1 MDSRSL
7 VSRCVCVAVIASGA
21 LCLRADDPPAAK
33 STPAT
38 TEAARAPEAKAV
50 IQQYCLGCHNAKL
63 KTAGLLLDTADI
75 QHIESAPDLWEKV
88 ARKLRTGEM
97 PPAGRPRPDPAT
109 YRAVT
114 LELESALDAA
124 AAKRP
129 NPGRVPVHR
138 LNRAE
143 YTNAIRDLL
152 GLRIDGKALLAADDS
167 DQDGFDNVAS
177 ILTVSQVLLENYL
190 SAAHTVSALAM
201 GDPALPPSVET
212 YKYSKLLLQDGQ
224 MDDDMPFGSQGGGLI
239 RHNFPLDG
247 EYTIKVLLRR
257 QYYDY
262 IMGMGEPHQIDI
274 RLDGVRLQRFT
285 VGGEAKG
292 MTNPE
297 SFAGNTQ
304 GSPEFEVYMHTA
316 DAGLEVRVPIKAG
329 EHELGVSFVKRLW
342 EPEGVLQPR
351 QIGFARTT
359 NENYHGN
366 PAVEFVMIGGPYGS
380 TAPGDSPSRKKIL
393 ICTPTQPRP
402 SGRGQS
408 EETCARKI
416 LSTLA
421 TRAYRRPVTN
431 EDVNAL
437 LDFYRSGR
445 AEKDFD
451 TGIQRGLE
459 RILAA
464 PSFLFRVESAP
475 ANATPGVPYKVSDLD
490 LASRLSFFLW
500 SSIPDDEL
508 LNLAIQGRLKDPVVL
523 KQQVRRMLQDARSQA
538 LIDGF
543 ANRWLG
549 LNKLASLNPDT
560 DLYREFDENL
570 RDAMA
575 KETQLFVADQLRE
588 DRSVPELVTADYSFV
603 NERLAKHYGIPNIY
617 GPRFRRVN
625 FTDGIRGGLLGQA
638 SILAVTSYPNRTSVT
653 VRGRWLLANLLG
665 APPPPPPP
673 NVPSLKDPGQD
684 GQPRSLR
691 QRMEIH
697 RKNPACASCHQRMD
711 PLGFALEN
719 FDALGKWRTESDG
732 APIDATGSLPDG
744 TQFEGIAGL
753 RKLIASHQE
762 DFVRTFSEK
771 LLAYAIGRGIE
782 LSDMPAIRKI
792 ARDAA
797 QEDNRWSAVI
807 WGIVTSPPFNMGTT
821 ADTKPAALAKL
832 TTDN

>member
-1 MDSRSL
+1 MGHRALVFKFLSIAAITSCALRSW
-7 VSRCVCVAVIASGA
+7 
-21 LCLRADDPPAAK
+21 ADDPATAKPPPAA
-33 STPAT
+33 AG
-38 TEAARAPEAKAV
+38 APLAKAT

-63 KTAGLLLDTADI
+63 RTAGLLLDTAN
-75 QHIESAPDLWEKV
+75 IEPIGKNPDLWEKV
-88 ARKLRTGEM
+88 ARKFRTGEM
-97 PPAGRPRPDPAT
+97 PPAGRPRPDPAA

-124 AAKRP
+124 AVNRP
-129 NPGRVPVHR
+129 SPGRVPVHR

-152 GLRIDGKALLAADDS
+152 DLKIDGKSLLAADDS

-190 SAAHTVSALAM
+190 SAAHTISGLAV
-201 GDPALPPSVET
+201 GDPALPPSLET
-212 YKYSKLLLQDGQ
+212 YRYSKLLLQDDQ
-224 MDDDMPFGSQGGGLI
+224 MSDDLPFGSQGGGLI

-257 QYYDY
+257 QFYDY

-274 RLDGVRLQRFT
+274 RLDGLRLKRFS

-292 MTNPE
+292 MTMPE

-316 DAGLEVRVPIKAG
+316 DAGLEVRIPVKAG
-329 EHELGVSFVKRLW
+329 RHEVGVSFVKRLW

-366 PAVEFVMIGGPYGS
+366 PAVEFVMIGGPYGPTS
-380 TAPGDSPSRKKIL
+380 SGDSPSRKRIFVCAPK
-393 ICTPTQPRP
+393 TPDA
-402 SGRGQS
+402 
-408 EETCARKI
+408 EEPCARKI

-421 TRAYRRPVTN
+421 ARAYRRPVTD
-431 EDVNAL
+431 EDVNTL
-437 LDFYRSGR
+437 LGFYRAGR

-451 TGIQRGLE
+451 TGIESGLE

-475 ANATPGVPYKVSDLD
+475 ANAKPSAAYKLSDLD

-508 LNLAIQGRLKDPVVL
+508 QNLAVQGRLKEPAVL
-523 KQQVRRMLQDARSQA
+523 QRQVHRMLRDARSQA
-538 LIDGF
+538 LVDGF

-549 LNKLASLNPDT
+549 LSKLASLNPDT

-575 KETQLFVADQLRE
+575 KETQLFVASQLKE
-588 DRSVPELVTADYSFV
+588 DRSVAELVAADYTFV

-625 FTDGIRGGLLGQA
+625 FADGVRGGLLGQA

-653 VRGRWLLANLLG
+653 LRGRWLLANLLG
-665 APPPPPPP
+665 VPPPPPPP
-673 NVPSLKDPGQD
+673 NVPALKDPGQD

-691 QRMEIH
+691 ERMEIH
-697 RKNPACASCHQRMD
+697 RQSAVCASCHQRMD
-711 PLGFALEN
+711 PLGFSLEN

-732 APIDATGSLPDG
+732 APIDAAASLPDG
-744 TQFEGIAGL
+744 THFEGVAGL
-753 RKLIASHQE
+753 RQLMASHKE
-762 DFVRTFSEK
+762 DFVRTFTEK

-797 QEDNRWSAVI
+797 QQEDRWSAVI
-807 WGIVTSPPFNMGTT
+807 GGIVNSPPFNMSVLG
-821 ADTKPAALAKL
+821 DEKPVNVAGR
-832 TTDN
+832 